1 MKKLAIAAALGLSTF
16 AFADEPDLK
25 PAQEEA
31 KAKFDEAIEEP
42 LKDMNAKCGTKV
54 TVKTDYQ
61 NFKGD
66 EWSGMAFY
74 SWCNAVPEA
83 IGSMCAD
90 RPAYKKALAKKLTS
104 ISCLFA
110 GVKPKDKKDGS
121 NDFTLRNM
129 SFEKGA
135 FIFYMSKDMANLNDN
150 VKATIEKALN

>member
-1 MKKLAIAAALGLSTF
+1 MKKLAIAAVLGLSTF
-16 AFADEPDLK
+16 AIAEEPDLK

-31 KAKFDEAIEEP
+31 KGQFDEAIEAP

-54 TVKTDYQ
+54 TVKSDFQ

-66 EWSGMAFY
+66 DWKGMAFY

-83 IGSMCAD
+83 IGSMCAE
-90 RPAYKKALAKKLTS
+90 RPAYKKVLAKKLTT

-129 SFEKGA
+129 SFEKGT
-135 FIFYMSKDMANLNDN
+135 FTFTMDKDQANLNDN
-150 VKATIEKALN
+150 VKATLEKALN